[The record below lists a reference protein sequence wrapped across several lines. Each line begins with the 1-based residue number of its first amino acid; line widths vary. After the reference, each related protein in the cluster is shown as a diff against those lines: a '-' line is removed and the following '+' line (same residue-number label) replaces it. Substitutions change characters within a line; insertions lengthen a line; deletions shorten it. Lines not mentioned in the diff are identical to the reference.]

1 MSPFPQSVADTRAIS
16 TVFLVPS
23 PVVFCLFPRSEESQ
37 EATMDSDSVIKC
49 PEPG

>member
-1 MSPFPQSVADTRAIS
+1 MSPFPQSVTNTSAIS

-23 PVVFCLFPRSEESQ
+23 PVAFVLRVPKTSQ
-37 EATMDSDSVIKC
+37 EATMEPDSVIKC